1 MSDPADKDNP
11 KQETQQDGDRGAL
24 FSQLLIA
31 NRHRIYGFVYSLTHN
46 HQGSEDLLQEVSM
59 VLWRKFDQFEE
70 GTDFAAWAMSV
81 ARFCALNWRR
91 KQARLPLSLDDNEL
105 MALADEAVA
114 VGCDFDDQRD
124 DLVHCLGRLPQKCRQ
139 VVWARYQK
147 DSPVTEIAKEQR
159 MSIRSI
165 YFLLEKAH
173 GLLLDCIKNRM
184 QSRKKNQREG
194 LA

>member
-1 MSDPADKDNP
+1 MSNPPSKDEQAASPN
-11 KQETQQDGDRGAL
+11 QGERGEL

-70 GTDFAAWAMSV
+70 GTDFAAWAMSI
-81 ARFCALNWRR
+81 ARFCTLNWRR
-91 KQARLPLSLDDNEL
+91 KQARLPLSLEDSEL
-105 MALADEAVA
+105 MALADEAAGVA
-114 VGCDFDDQRD
+114 CGVEDQRD
-124 DLVHCLGRLPQKCRQ
+124 DLVHCLGRLPQRCRQ

-147 DSPVTEIAKEQR
+147 DSPVKEIASQQR
-159 MSIRSI
+159 MSVRSI

-173 GLLLDCIKNRM
+173 GLLLDCIK
-184 QSRKKNQREG
+184 SRAESRQKSSEG
-194 LA
+194 GTL

>member
-1 MSDPADKDNP
+1 LNP
-11 KQETQQDGDRGAL
+11 EEPESQSASKGDRGEL

-31 NRHRIYGFVYSLTHN
+31 NRHRVYGFLYSLTHN

-91 KQARLPLSLDDNEL
+91 KQARLPLALDDDEL

-114 VGCDFDDQRD
+114 VGCAFDDQRD

-139 VVWARYQK
+139 VIWARYQK
-147 DSPVTEIAKEQR
+147 DAAVTEIAKEQK

-165 YFLLEKAH
+165 YFILEKAH
-173 GLLLDCIKNRM
+173 GLLLDCINSRLENRKNTGE
-184 QSRKKNQREG
+184 EG
-194 LA
+194 SA